1 MTNTQVRQN
10 IPNDWSQKVTCPL
23 CAVFKMQV
31 VDPPNGPDQ
40 LRCDSCG
47 ISFELEL
54 GGDLIH
60 VIEWPDGSTALQE
73 DVAGRWISVEEL
85 RTLVRMLAIQQRA
98 GMDASNPTHHVN
110 EKLLAEISQ
119 TVESLHGLGNT
130 PAQIGAILEENEP
143 DPQRIE
149 AAREAVNRLE
159 RTERELQAVRLRSS
173 LILAGVLLILMIGVG
188 IVLSSVFLGKPNGT
202 VGSQQAPILP
212 NLAKALHLGTPV
224 IEPTT
229 TPEGTTSVK
238 VSGCPNSPAEAAAMF
253 GGQVDKWS
261 SPSSSGW
268 VMLTT
273 SQAATIFVPK
283 NMSAGYLQF
292 SNQLSLTQ
300 VNGPATLTNIY
311 YVAISCR
318 LR

>member
-1 MTNTQVRQN
+1 MTNAQVRKN

-31 VDPPNGPDQ
+31 VHPPHGPDQ

-60 VIEWPDGSTALQE
+60 VMEWPDGSAALQE

-85 RTLVRMLAIQQRA
+85 RTLVRMVAVRQRT
-98 GMDASNPTHHVN
+98 GMDASKPTYRVN
-110 EKLLAEISQ
+110 EKILAEVSG

-130 PAQIGAILEENEP
+130 PTQILSILEENEP
-143 DPQRIE
+143 DPIRLE
-149 AAREAVNRLE
+149 AARQAVSRLE
-159 RTERELQAVRLRSS
+159 HSERELQARRLRSS
-173 LILAGVLLILMIGVG
+173 LILAGVILILMIGLG
-188 IVLSSVFLGKPNGT
+188 IGLSSVFLAKPNGT
-202 VGSQQAPILP
+202 VGSQQVPILP
-212 NLAKALHLGTPV
+212 NLIKVLHLGTPV
-224 IEPTT
+224 VEPTT
-229 TPEGTTSVK
+229 VPEGTASGK
-238 VSGCPNSPAEAAAMF
+238 VSGCPNSPAEAVAMF
-253 GGQVDKWS
+253 GGEADKWS

-273 SQAATIFVPK
+273 SQAATIFIPK

-300 VNGPATLTNIY
+300 VDGPVTLTDVY